1 MKFTCARPLLIINK
15 LRSLNCAG
23 EHNLPL
29 PATSPKVNLLIIN
42 MVVKRS
48 VAGEFHEVQARQF
61 AGKGASEGLARLQ
74 ARLSRC
80 ARRRDC
86 GSGQARH
93 PRLRAGGAA
102 RDGAAGPC
110 GGTSGAE
117 GLERAAACL
126 HIAALEPGTSSPH
139 QRTAPARDFAQQSW
153 KGLEGRRG
161 LGRSPGIYLSCSG
174 PATRASGAGK
184 GLRD

>member
-23 EHNLPL
+23 EHNLPP

-42 MVVKRS
+42 MLVKRF

-117 GLERAAACL
+117 GLEWQRLAAVRDSTECCALLLRTCNPSKRHRERACGL
-126 HIAALEPGTSSPH
+126 RKGDFEPGRALEWG
-139 QRTAPARDFAQQSW
+139 
-153 KGLEGRRG
+153 
-161 LGRSPGIYLSCSG
+161 SG
-174 PATRASGAGK
+174 G
-184 GLRD
+184 

>member
-1 MKFTCARPLLIINK
+1 MLI
-15 LRSLNCAG
+15 
-23 EHNLPL
+23 
-29 PATSPKVNLLIIN
+29 
-42 MVVKRS
+42 
-48 VAGEFHEVQARQF
+48 
-61 AGKGASEGLARLQ
+61 
-74 ARLSRC
+74 RC
-80 ARRRDC
+80 AKRRVDR
-86 GSGQARH
+86 SGQARH

-161 LGRSPGIYLSCSG
+161 LGRLSPNNKKDPRVSALRSGGKNIGMPYGNQKTNPILRTGAAMAPMLWALAARAPRPSCG
-174 PATRASGAGK
+174 RIAV
-184 GLRD
+184 